1 MTAADTQS
9 LNDNYI
15 TLDSVSKTYGD
26 DLTSTHVLNNI
37 SLSVAAGEQLAVL
50 GHSGCGKSTLLN
62 LISGI
67 DNVDSGRIT
76 VGGVELTG
84 LSEKD
89 RTLFRRE
96 HIGFV
101 YQSFNL
107 IQTLTAVENIQLP
120 LQLNNFS
127 AAEIKDKT
135 EEILDRVGLANRANA
150 FPDQLSGGEQQ
161 RVAIARAMV
170 HSPSLVLA
178 DEHTGNLDAD
188 TGREMIQLFT
198 ELAESRKQ
206 TVLMVTHSLTIAKTA
221 SRLVRF
227 SNGELLTDENADS
240 SLAW

>member
-1 MTAADTQS
+1 M
-9 LNDNYI
+9 NENYI
-15 TLDSVSKTYGD
+15 TLNSISKSYGKTYAD
-26 DLTSTHVLNNI
+26 DSTSTPVLNDI
-37 SLSVAAGEQLAVL
+37 SLSVARGEQLAVL

-67 DNVDSGRIT
+67 DYVDSGTIT

-127 AAEIKDKT
+127 TTDIKNKT
-135 EEILDRVGLANRANA
+135 TEILERVGLTDRANA

-178 DEHTGNLDAD
+178 DEHTGNLDAE

-198 ELAESRKQ
+198 DLAKSRKQ

-227 SNGELLTDENADS
+227 SDGNLLTDENADS